1 MSLALALLLVAGPSA
16 SSPFILVE
24 RFEGD
29 RVGDAWQVDVA
40 PGGEVAVR
48 DGRLQIRTALNSFAH
63 IERALDRDNVTVS
76 ALVQPSVP
84 AGVSWSCGVLLYW
97 APGAWCQL
105 SIIDFQDGQYY
116 AVEAPGGRRVENYLE
131 KCDRTKPHWLRI
143 ELGTDCVRYL
153 TRTPEQSAWTR
164 QRTVARPTAWAG
176 PPKLLVLGK
185 GYGEGVEPYA
195 APDLDNNY
203 SDLGPP
209 IEAQI
214 DEVIV
219 EPTPRGRLTAKRGEL
234 APAGDVVGEAILARP
249 GDPTYEPVAAVY
261 PPLRHPRE
269 AVGPKEHP
277 EEVGVTET
285 GALEVGTA
293 TVDNASQPLIVQFQ
307 VGSDSAAFGTG
318 DPRAAKRLLDGH
330 YPIVVAS
337 WEHEGIAYE
346 ETVLGH
352 SRGLAPDAPL
362 FACVRL
368 AATNETG
375 EARTTPVRLTVSP
388 AEWAASS
395 PATQLD
401 LPPKGTAAW
410 CLRIPC
416 PLPRGG
422 AAEQIGEG
430 AFEVALAETHAFW
443 KEEFAR
449 GMQIDVPDARLMDAY
464 RAWLAYNA
472 IDVDKVGDICE
483 PHDGSGFYEAVFG
496 YSAARYAWVL
506 DLYARH
512 DDAQRYL
519 EGMLSHQSED
529 GLFTWNFG
537 LPDHGMLLIGL
548 ADHWRLT
555 GDAAWFRHVALRTV
569 QACDWIARQRAE
581 QKDATP
587 LTRGLIRFRPYCDY
601 AEPVYSYLGDCYC
614 CVGMERIAEALRA
627 IGMEE
632 DAGRV
637 AAEAARYRRD
647 ILASMRA
654 SSLTVRGRR
663 VIPMEPDSQRLLRD
677 SGYTSRDYYGLVAS
691 MLLETGFLPPKGPE
705 AQAIARFLRED
716 GGIQLGVS
724 EFAGGIDHAYG
735 YGYLEHQL
743 VCGRPE
749 RYVLG
754 LYASLAYGMSRET
767 FSSVECTQ
775 IKTGENALT
784 LPHLYSGTQQLLLVR
799 TMLVREEGDR
809 LILCSATPR
818 TWLADGKHI
827 EVRGAATRFGP
838 LSFRLESSTGR
849 GEIRAWI
856 GSPGRQPP
864 REIVLCLRHPRG
876 KPIASVTVDGRPWD
890 DFKGDRV
897 YLAPGPGTTRV
908 VAQY

>member
-1 MSLALALLLVAGPSA
+1 MSLPLALLLVAGPSA
-16 SSPFILVE
+16 PSPSSLVE

-29 RVGDAWQVDVA
+29 RLADGWQVDVA

-48 DGRLQIRTALNSFAH
+48 EGKLHIRTALNSFAH
-63 IERALDRDNVTVS
+63 IERPLDRDNVTVS
-76 ALVQPSVP
+76 VLLQPSVP
-84 AGVSWSCGVLLYW
+84 AGVSWSCGVFLYW

-116 AVEAPGGRRVENYLE
+116 AAEQQGARPLESYLE

-143 ELGTDCVRYL
+143 ELGADCVRYL
-153 TRTPEQSAWTR
+153 TRTPDQPVWTR
-164 QRTVARPTAWAG
+164 QRTIVRPRAWAG
-176 PPKLLVLGK
+176 PPKLLIVGK
-185 GYGEGVEPYA
+185 GYGQGVEPYA
-195 APDLDNNY
+195 APDLDSNY

-209 IEAQI
+209 VEAQI

-234 APAGDVVGEAILARP
+234 APARDVVGEAILARP
-249 GDPTYEPVAAVY
+249 GDPTYEQVAAVY
-261 PPLRHPRE
+261 PPIRHPRE

-277 EEVGVTET
+277 DEVGVTET
-285 GALEVGTA
+285 GALELGTA
-293 TVDNASQPLIVQFQ
+293 VVDNATQPLIAQLQ
-307 VGSDSAAFGTG
+307 VGSDGAAFGMG

-337 WEHEGIAYE
+337 WKREGIAYE
-346 ETVLGH
+346 ETVLGY
-352 SRGLAPDAPL
+352 SRGLDPGAPL
-362 FACVRL
+362 FAHVRL
-368 AATNETG
+368 TATNETG
-375 EARTTPVRLTVSP
+375 EARTTPVRLAISP
-388 AEWAASS
+388 AEWAASA
-395 PATQLD
+395 PAIQLD

-416 PLPRGG
+416 PLPKGG
-422 AAEQIGEG
+422 AAEQISEG
-430 AFEVALAETHAFW
+430 AFEVALAETRAFW
-443 KEEFAR
+443 KDEFAR
-449 GMQIDVPDARLMDAY
+449 GMQIEVPDARLMDAY
-464 RAWLAYNA
+464 RAWLMYNA
-472 IDVDKVGDICE
+472 IDVDKVDGIYE

-506 DLYARH
+506 DLYGRH
-512 DDAQRYL
+512 GDAERYL

-537 LPDHGMLLIGL
+537 LPDHGMLLIAL

-587 LTRGLIRFRPYCDY
+587 LTRGLIRLRPYCDY
-601 AEPVYSYLGDCYC
+601 PEPVYSYLGNCYC
-614 CVGMERIAEALRA
+614 CVGMERLAEGLPA
-627 IGMEE
+627 ISMGA
-632 DAGRV
+632 DAARI
-637 AAEAARYRRD
+637 AAEAVRYRRD
-647 ILASMRA
+647 LLASMRA
-654 SSLTVRGRR
+654 SSISVRGRR
-663 VIPMEPDSQRLLRD
+663 VIPMEPDTQRLLKD

-705 AQAIARFLRED
+705 AQAIACFLRQD

-735 YGYLEHQL
+735 CGYLEHQL
-743 VCGRPE
+743 VCGQPE
-749 RYVLG
+749 RYLLG

-784 LPHLYSGTQQLLLVR
+784 LPHLYSGTQQLLMVR
-799 TMLVREEGDR
+799 TMLVREDGDR
-809 LILCSATPR
+809 LLLCSATPR
-818 TWLADGKHI
+818 AWLADGQHI
-827 EVRGAATRFGP
+827 EVKQAASRFGP
-838 LSFRLESSTGR
+838 FSFRLESSTRR

-856 GSPGRQPP
+856 DWPRRRPP

-876 KPIASVTVDGRPWD
+876 KPIAAVAVDERPWG
-890 DFKGDRV
+890 DFRGDRIR
-897 YLAPGPGTTRV
+897 LTPGPGTMRV